1 MGVLGWSLAGWFV
14 AATLALPALAAAAP
28 LRVVHVYVALADNQ
42 SQGIVR
48 VPAKLGNGDDPA
60 RNLYWGA
67 SYGVKTFF
75 STSPDWQP
83 VNAQDHPKDGV
94 LERCVFKYRS
104 ADVFMVADAYQGR
117 RIRDAVADFLDAA
130 GGGQPQEITL
140 EQHLVLHAG
149 GASSLVAYVG
159 HDGLMDFQAVLP
171 VRHRDH
177 DPPSSIVLACAS
189 QMFFGPYL
197 SEEKAKPLLW
207 TTGLIAPEAYTLKAA
222 LDGWIAKETP
232 EQIRSRAA
240 RAYDQY
246 QKCGFKAAMRLL
258 AIGE

>member
-1 MGVLGWSLAGWFV
+1 MGVLGWLLAGWFV
-14 AATLALPALAAAAP
+14 AATPSLPAVAATP
-28 LRVVHVYVALADNQ
+28 RIVHVYVALADNQ
-42 SQGIVR
+42 HQGMVR

-67 SYGVKTFF
+67 SYGVKSFF
-75 STSPDWQP
+75 STSPDWQT

-94 LERCVFKYRS
+94 LERCIFKYGN
-104 ADVFMVADAYQGR
+104 ADVFLVADAYQGR
-117 RIRDAVADFLDAA
+117 RIRDSVADFLDAA
-130 GGGQPQEITL
+130 SGGQPQEIPL

-159 HDGLMDFQAVLP
+159 HDGLMDFQVVLP
-171 VRHRDH
+171 VRRRDH
-177 DPPSSIVLACAS
+177 DPPSSIVLAGAS
-189 QMFFGPYL
+189 RMFFGPYL

-207 TTGLIAPEAYTLKAA
+207 TTGLMTPEAYTLKAA

-240 RAYDQY
+240 RAYDHY
-246 QKCGFKAAMRLL
+246 QKCGLKAAMHLL
-258 AIGE
+258 AIGGE